1 MLDSDDDYETGYCK
15 PPKAGQFE
23 KGRSGNPNGRP
34 KKTKDFEK
42 LFEQELDV
50 QVQVTEN
57 GRTTILTK
65 GEAVIKRIAKD
76 ALQGKQYALRLV
88 VEFMKGRVDLDSFQA
103 DPADDETLERL
114 LERYK
119 QSKGE
124 EDG

>member
-1 MLDSDDDYETGYCK
+1 MADSDDYEVGYGK
-15 PPKAGQFE
+15 PPVADQFQPGQ
-23 KGRSGNPNGRP
+23 SGNPRGRP

-57 GRTTILTK
+57 GLTILSTK
-65 GEAVIKRIAKD
+65 GEAVIKRIFND

-103 DPADDETLERL
+103 DPADDESLERL

-119 QSKGE
+119 QSKE
-124 EDG
+124 EENG